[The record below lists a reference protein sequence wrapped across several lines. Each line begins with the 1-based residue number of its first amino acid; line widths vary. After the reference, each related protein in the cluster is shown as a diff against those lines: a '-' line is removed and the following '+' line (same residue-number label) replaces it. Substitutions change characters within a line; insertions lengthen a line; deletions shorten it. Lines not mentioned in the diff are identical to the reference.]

1 VVKFIVRLL
10 LLPFKLVLA
19 AVETAFRIGR
29 LFGSIPLRVGRST
42 SRIMG
47 VRGVIGLLVGLAVG
61 LLFAP
66 GPGRDLRDRVRL
78 LLARR
83 AAPSDAE
90 LAERVVFELEH
101 APRTWH
107 LPQPT
112 VTVVSG
118 RVVLGGSVTQ
128 AAERDELG
136 RVAGA
141 VPGVAA
147 VDNLLEVDEQ
157 LVPAPDRP

>member
-1 VVKFIVRLL
+1 VKFFGRLL
-10 LLPFKLVLA
+10 ILPFKLVLA
-19 AVETAFRIGR
+19 AVESAFAVGQV
-29 LFGSIPLRVGRST
+29 VGRGT
-42 SRIMG
+42 AAVGRGTARVMG
-47 VRGVIGLLVGLAVG
+47 LRGVIGLLVGLAVG

-66 GPGRDLRDRVRL
+66 GPGRDLRDRLRAL
-78 LLARR
+78 RARR

-107 LPQPT
+107 LSQPT

-118 RVVLGGSVTQ
+118 RVILSGAVTL
-128 AAERDELG
+128 ATERDELG
-136 RVAGA
+136 RVAAA

-147 VDNLLEVDEQ
+147 IDNLLEVADE
-157 LVPAPDRP
+157 VEPAPDRP